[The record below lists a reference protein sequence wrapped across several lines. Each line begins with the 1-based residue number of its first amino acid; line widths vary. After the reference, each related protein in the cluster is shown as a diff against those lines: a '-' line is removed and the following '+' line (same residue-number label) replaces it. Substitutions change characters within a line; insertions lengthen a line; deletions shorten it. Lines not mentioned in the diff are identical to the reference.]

1 MEGVVSMADTHFEF
15 DASDWVHGY
24 GVSGAIQSALED
36 VVHALYVA
44 VAEATGKT
52 PVSDDEFYE
61 YYQEEAGRMLT
72 HEVEEDFV
80 NRFGLEW

>member
-1 MEGVVSMADTHFEF
+1 MADTHFEF
-15 DASDWVHGY
+15 DASDWVFAY

-36 VVHALYVA
+36 VIHALYVA

-61 YYQEEAGRMLT
+61 YYQDGEAGRMLAR
-72 HEVEEDFV
+72 EVEEDFIR
-80 NRFGLEW
+80 RFGLEW